1 MARTKSETIR
11 IVTEEYLATD
21 IGKDPQTTP
30 ADVQGDIL
38 DQLKSAFDLENT
50 VKAKNEKWQVP
61 DRLLPI
67 QVATILVQRHPIVM
81 IETAGKNS
89 DKEYLLLGLYQEDGP
104 DEGLYSISDESI
116 ENLADTYQYGMSER
130 EVKEMIRHLRRM
142 APRKELCRDK
152 NLIAV
157 NNGIFDFDTKQLLSF
172 DKQYVFTAKSRV
184 NYNPNARNVVIH
196 NPMDNTDWDVESWMN
211 DLSDDKDVVNLLWQI
226 LGAIIRPN
234 VPWGQ
239 AAWLYSESG
248 NNGKGTLCEL
258 MRELCG
264 KTSYA
269 SIPLSDMGKDFMLEP
284 LIRATAIIVDEN
296 DVGTYIDKAANLK
309 AIVTGDTVSINRKFK
324 QAISY
329 QFKGFVVQCL
339 NEMPRV
345 KDKSDSF
352 ARRQLFIP
360 FTKCFTGAERKYI
373 KHDYMHRPDV
383 LEYVLYR
390 VLNMKNYYQLDTPDV
405 CVKALAE
412 YREFNDPVRQ
422 FVEEILPQCLWDLLP
437 FTFLY
442 DLYRAWFQKYIP
454 SGSPQARNTFIK
466 DLLIAIQG
474 NFMWQC
480 PDKNAKIK
488 TGKRITCAEPL
499 IEEYNLTNWYNKKAM
514 GSSDINKRCFPNN
527 LATSYRGLTRIP
539 GYYTTQ
545 DEELEENQDT
555 E

>member
-196 NPMDNTDWDVESWMN
+196 NPMDNTDWDVESWMG
-211 DLSDDKDVVNLLWQI
+211 DLSDDPLVVELLWQI

-234 VPWGQ
+234 VPWGK
-239 AAWLYSESG
+239 AAWFYSESG

-264 KTSYA
+264 EGTYA
-269 SIPLSDMGKDFMLEP
+269 SIPLSDMSKDFMLEP
-284 LIRATAIIVDEN
+284 LTRATAIIVDEN

-309 AIVTGDTVSINRKFK
+309 ALVTGDTVTINRKFK
-324 QAISY
+324 VALPFK
-329 QFKGFVVQCL
+329 FKGFMVQCL

-352 ARRQLFIP
+352 YRRQLFIP
-360 FTKCFTGAERKYI
+360 FTKCFTGKERKYI
-373 KHDYMHRPDV
+373 KQDYLHRQEV
-383 LEYVLYR
+383 LEYVLYK
-390 VLNMKNYYQLDTPDV
+390 VLNMTNYELDTPDS
-405 CVKALAE
+405 CKLALEE
-412 YREFNDPVRQ
+412 YKEFNDPVRQ
-422 FVEEILPQCLWDLLP
+422 FVNEIFPDLQWDLVP
-437 FTFLY
+437 YKFLY
-442 DLYRAWFQKYIP
+442 DLYKAWYKKNVGKSDVVSQTMFNKQI
-454 SGSPQARNTFIK
+454 RNLVQTMDDWTGEVTPIRPGTK
-466 DLLIAIQG
+466 
-474 NFMWQC
+474 M
-480 PDKNAKIK
+480 DK
-488 TGKRITCAEPL
+488 AEPL
-499 IEEYNLTNWYNKKAM
+499 IAEYDLQDWMNPHAS
-514 GSSDINKRCFPNN
+514 GSHDIEKRCHPILRAN
-527 LATSYRGLTRIP
+527 YKGIVRK
-539 GYYTTQ
+539 
-545 DEELEENQDT
+545 
-555 E
+555 